1 MKSMTTV
8 DAQGIREAFA
18 AAANMFE
25 DTVGAIEEKQ
35 LTQPGLGEWTVLELL
50 AHTCRA
56 FLTIEQT
63 LSAVDEQSPVLPD
76 TVTYFRAALDQNP
89 AIHAQI
95 AARAADTVPALGA
108 QPLTGALDIAGRG
121 RALVDV
127 TPDDA
132 SVTHF
137 IGRMRFIDYLP
148 SRIVELVL
156 HTLDLQRATDQALRA
171 APDALA
177 ITLSIVTALAD
188 RADPIALAL
197 AITGRADLPH
207 GFNVLR

>member
-8 DAQGIREAFA
+8 DAQATRQAFA
-18 AAANMFE
+18 AAVNMFE

-63 LSAVDEQSPVLPD
+63 LSAADEQSPVLPD
-76 TVTYFRAALDQNP
+76 TVTYFRAALEQNP

-121 RALVDV
+121 RALGDV

-132 SVTHF
+132 SVAHF
-137 IGRMRFIDYLP
+137 
-148 SRIVELVL
+148 
-156 HTLDLQRATDQALRA
+156 
-171 APDALA
+171 
-177 ITLSIVTALAD
+177 
-188 RADPIALAL
+188 
-197 AITGRADLPH
+197 TG
-207 GFNVLR
+207 